1 MRVLFLVVAASA
13 LSLFGATDACAESE
27 KHRAAVSKKMA
38 LLAEMIDAT
47 PQCMAMCKEVG
58 ACPVPA
64 GEDVDCNCFGCS
76 GFDKDAYASAND
88 GIMTWPELLDK
99 MGNLGDKWE
108 DAIKTWVKDYTL

>member
-1 MRVLFLVVAASA
+1 
-13 LSLFGATDACAESE
+13 
-27 KHRAAVSKKMA
+27 
-38 LLAEMIDAT
+38 
-47 PQCMAMCKEVG
+47 MAMCKEVG

-99 MGNLGDKWE
+99 MGNLGDKWQ
-108 DAIKTWVKDYTL
+108 DAIKGWVRTTRSKRLLPGPLFADAS